1 MDMRTIRI
9 SLAWALLS
17 ALAATAAETKKAAPS
32 ISDQALQQ
40 TIQEKFSKSKAGGG
54 KFTVRVQSGVAYL
67 SGRADVVQHK
77 GAATRM
83 AKTAGAKRV
92 VNNIVVTEAAKQ
104 KAARSMERGKPR
116 VATVKPSA

>member
-1 MDMRTIRI
+1 M
-9 SLAWALLS
+9 
-17 ALAATAAETKKAAPS
+17 
-32 ISDQALQQ
+32 QQ
-40 TIQEKFSKSKAGGG
+40 TIQDKFLKSKAGGG

-104 KAARSMERGKPR
+104 KAARSMDRSKPR
-116 VATVKPSA
+116 AATVKPSA